1 MRWTRAFSYLPIS
14 VSSDFTSHF
23 YAFNS
28 RRSAVFFNCS
38 RVKAPVDPFWTAVK
52 SLLELVVMVILAS
65 MHASSSAVGSNIT
78 VSPTLAP
85 VWI

>member
-1 MRWTRAFSYLPIS
+1 MPLILA
-14 VSSDFTSHF
+14 
-23 YAFNS
+23 A
-28 RRSAVFFNCS
+28 SAVFFNCS

-78 VSPTLAP
+78 ASPTLAAVMDIGIVVSGGSWTSP
-85 VWI
+85 ESNTLPS

>member
-1 MRWTRAFSYLPIS
+1 MPLILA
-14 VSSDFTSHF
+14 
-23 YAFNS
+23 A
-28 RRSAVFFNCS
+28 SAVFFNCS

-78 VSPTLAP
+78 VSPTLAAVMDIGIVVSGGSWTSP
-85 VWI
+85 ESITLPS